1 MSHRNTPDQ
10 DLRALKLPEIW
21 PDRSQSWPGRRQE
34 LFALLSEHVYGRLP
48 SEHGPLETR
57 VLSEDARAFA
67 GKAVQQTVELAVE
80 LPGGRFAFPVQSI
93 VPYTGRPA
101 AGFPFFVHIAF
112 RPDVP
117 DKYLPAE
124 EIVDAGFAL
133 LNFCYQDI
141 APDRDDQFA
150 EGLPALYPAWM
161 ERPDRWG
168 KIAMWAWAASRVLDF
183 AGLEAA
189 RGAPLDMRRAAGVG
203 HSRLGKT
210 ALWAG
215 ANDPRFSLVVSN
227 ASGCAGAALERGKS
241 GEDVAASTNRFGYWF
256 GPQYTRF
263 AGRPEDMPF
272 DQHFLLASCAPRAV
286 YVASAAEDA
295 WADPDAEFL
304 SAWAAGSVYPALG
317 QAGLVT
323 DNRWPEADC
332 ILHQG
337 RVAYHRRPGCHYL
350 SRTDWQRFM
359 AYANK
364 LAGRP

>member
-1 MSHRNTPDQ
+1 MSRPNTPGQ
-10 DLRALKLPEIW
+10 ALQALKLPEIW
-21 PDRSQSWPGRRQE
+21 PDRSQSWASRRQE
-34 LFALLSEHVYGRLP
+34 LVALLSQHVYGRMPL
-48 SEHGPLETR
+48 EHGPLE
-57 VLSEDARAFA
+57 VKILAEDARAFA

-80 LPGGRFAFPVQSI
+80 LPGARPIQSI
-93 VPYTGRPA
+93 VPYSGRPA

-124 EIVDAGFAL
+124 EIVDSGYAL

-141 APDRDDQFA
+141 APDHDDLFVS
-150 EGLPALYPAWM
+150 GLPALYPAWL
-161 ERPDRWG
+161 EQPDRWG

-189 RGAPLDMRRAAGVG
+189 RGAQFDVNRAAVVG

-210 ALWAG
+210 DLWAG
-215 ANDPRFSLVVSN
+215 ANDPRFSLVISN
-227 ASGCAGAALERGKS
+227 DSGCAGAALERYKT
-241 GEDVAASTNRFGYWF
+241 GEDVAAITNRFGYWF
-256 GPQYTRF
+256 GPDYVRYANQ
-263 AGRPEDMPF
+263 PEAMPF
-272 DQHFLLASCAPRAV
+272 DQHFLLAACAPRAV

-317 QAGLVT
+317 YAGLVT
-323 DNRWPEADC
+323 ENRWPDADC
-332 ILHQG
+332 SLHQG

-359 AYANK
+359 TYANQ
-364 LAGRP
+364 LAGRS